1 MLALEQ
7 EWLGSGL
14 PVAALMEAV
23 GQAMADWCLQRPQR
37 LEQGV
42 LVLVGPGHNGGDGLV
57 VARRLIDAGV
67 EVRLWAPLPLRQT
80 LTQEHWRHLEWNC
93 SGDAAGSKGFSPMGG
108 GTVWVGTTSSSP

>member
-23 GQAMADWCLQRPQR
+23 GQEMADWCLQRWER

-42 LVLVGPGHNGGDGLV
+42 LVLV
-57 VARRLIDAGV
+57 
-67 EVRLWAPLPLRQT
+67 
-80 LTQEHWRHLEWNC
+80 
-93 SGDAAGSKGFSPMGG
+93 
-108 GTVWVGTTSSSP
+108 

>member
-23 GQAMADWCLQRPQR
+23 GQAMADWCLQRPKR

-80 LTQEHWRHLEWNC
+80 LTQEHWRHLEWL
-93 SGDAAGSKGFSPMGG
+93 GA
-108 GTVWVGTTSSSP
+108 TVLETQPDPRD